1 MSEIEQDLLEQGK
14 VSDLAILN
22 YDLALTQDGQITAQK
37 VKQALTTFKGEWFL
51 DESEGMPYIQ
61 EIFGKNPDLNRIK
74 SLYIRAIQSVAEV
87 TEILELDLT
96 EDKQSRTLSVD
107 MKLRDLG
114 GNIVEVSL

>member
-1 MSEIEQDLLEQGK
+1 MAEIEQDLLEQGK
-14 VSDLAILN
+14 VSDLAIIN
-22 YDLALTQDGQITAQK
+22 YDLALTKDGQITVQK

-51 DESEGMPYIQ
+51 DESQGMPYIQ

-74 SLYIRAIQSVAEV
+74 SLYIRAIQSVPEV

-96 EDKQSRTLSVD
+96 EDKPLRTLNVD
-107 MKLRDLG
+107 IRLRDLG